1 MRWLCRACLGLV
13 AAWWRTD
20 RIRISPRE
28 GELLRLIPGSVFSVF
43 GVAAQVRTR
52 CVIQADEGDIVQ
64 YECETDSGLARLDV
78 WLDHSPGDPRIQWSI
93 SGRSN
98 TLHAQQIEV
107 FA

>member
-1 MRWLCRACLGLV
+1 M
-13 AAWWRTD
+13 
-20 RIRISPRE
+20 
-28 GELLRLIPGSVFSVF
+28 
-43 GVAAQVRTR
+43 
-52 CVIQADEGDIVQ
+52 IQADEGDIVQ